1 MHVGVVVVA
10 GVRVGVVFKY
20 KFSSRWRWW
29 SCAEQIFS
37 LLLFFVF
44 FQLLETSRAG
54 QTETFRPVNGSKS
67 TRLTSRFK
75 ALGFESHR
83 LTIPL
88 PVRKYKRI

>member
-1 MHVGVVVVA
+1 MVVVVA
-10 GVRVGVVFKY
+10 VVQQQMVVVVVLVKESE
-20 KFSSRWRWW
+20 FS
-29 SCAEQIFS
+29 FV
-37 LLLFFVF
+37 FFVF

-83 LTIPL
+83 LKKQWERPQI
-88 PVRKYKRI
+88 